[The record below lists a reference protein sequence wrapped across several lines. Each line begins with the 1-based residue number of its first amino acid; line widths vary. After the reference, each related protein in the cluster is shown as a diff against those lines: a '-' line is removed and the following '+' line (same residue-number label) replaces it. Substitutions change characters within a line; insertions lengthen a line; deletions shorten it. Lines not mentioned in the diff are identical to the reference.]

1 MKLYCVVYMVG
12 GYAREDATNAQIA
25 GIFTDKAVADKVR
38 LCVSGEIK
46 EVELNAVSSGYQK
59 TAMELFGV
67 NLQDM
72 LMINL
77 NPVV

>member
-1 MKLYCVVYMVG
+1 
-12 GYAREDATNAQIA
+12 
-25 GIFTDKAVADKVR
+25 VR

>member
-1 MKLYCVVYMVG
+1 MKLYCVMYMVG
-12 GYAREDATNAQIA
+12 GYAREDAANAQIV
-25 GIFTDKAVADKVR
+25 GIFTDKQIADKVR

-46 EVELNAVSSGYQK
+46 EVELNAVAAGYQK
-59 TAMELFGV
+59 TALELFGV

-72 LMINL
+72 LEVNL